1 MIANFEIF
9 QSSQSK
15 NHKVTLSVYHYAVR
29 GRSLQLLNLQFG
41 LTSLKHKH

>member
-15 NHKVTLSVYHYAVR
+15 NHKVTLSVYHYTVQ
-29 GRSLQLLNLQFG
+29 GQTLQLLESQFG
-41 LTSLKHKH
+41 LTGLAHNY